1 MKKGV
6 DMNEYVFEVKL
17 RAVVRVRAEDEE
29 TARKVIPTVLGAPGT
44 LEIDLANQ
52 NNVAVGR
59 DATVT
64 EVDFM
69 QESDPNSLG
78 AMPPSSNALTADMMT
93 GEAH

>member
-1 MKKGV
+1 
-6 DMNEYVFEVKL
+6 MNEYVFEVKL

-29 TARKVIPTVLGAPGT
+29 VARKVVPTVLGSPGT

-64 EVDFM
+64 KVDFM
-69 QESDPNSLG
+69 QENDPRQLQSR
-78 AMPPSSNALTADMMT
+78 ANAT
-93 GEAH
+93 GSAA

>member
-1 MKKGV
+1 
-6 DMNEYVFEVKL
+6 MNEYVFEVKL

-29 TARKVIPTVLGAPGT
+29 TARKVIPTVLGTPGT

-69 QESDPNSLG
+69 QEKDPR
-78 AMPPSSNALTADMMT
+78 PPFGTWPQMAV
-93 GEAH
+93 

>member
-1 MKKGV
+1 
-6 DMNEYVFEVKL
+6 MNEYVFEVQL
-17 RAVVRVRAEDEE
+17 RAVIRVRAEDEE
-29 TARKVIPTVLGAPGT
+29 TARKVIPTVLGSPGT

-69 QESDPNSLG
+69 QENDPRQLRT
-78 AMPPSSNALTADMMT
+78 PTNATRSTA
-93 GEAH
+93 

>member
-1 MKKGV
+1 
-6 DMNEYVFEVKL
+6 MNEYVFEVKL

-44 LEIDLANQ
+44 LEINLANQ

-69 QESDPNSLG
+69 QESDPNSVRG
-78 AMPPSSNALTADMMT
+78 NAAIL
-93 GEAH
+93 ERAHR